1 MFKIHVLNVRLGD
14 SLILETVLESES
26 HFSIIDCKSLEGR
39 VPTVE
44 FLRERGISRIQS
56 LFLTHLH
63 NDHYSGFPQLL
74 DYLRKVNGT
83 LEYFVS
89 PQIPDEIE
97 IWRQIVQLAHDEA
110 TSAKFTAVLKAMK
123 GLQAL
128 PACTT
133 SNKKVMPVRFAH
145 TGSTGEGAWQEH
157 LHSGLFFAP
166 VSPTDQEAFQLLRS
180 AINKASLDN
189 KVVNAISHAFL
200 VRYDTNGSQRRHL
213 GLFTGDLEGR
223 TWRYVKNRCLEMTAS
238 CIRSELRLLKV
249 PHHGAYNH
257 NMDHCLEELI
267 DRQCSFSASIS
278 CPPADPKHPDRRA
291 LEFLRKKFNNCCI
304 ACTNISAPCHA
315 QGFPSITP
323 GLFEQPVKEAEFLD
337 VASSQ
342 QSEVIQSRP
351 PGACAGD
358 HTITISENSHTLTR
372 SSGLPC
378 SFNPSGCRS

>member
-14 SLILETVLESES
+14 SIILETVLESKPY
-26 HFSIIDCKSLEGR
+26 FSIIDCKSLEGR

-97 IWRQIVQLAHDEA
+97 IWRKIVQLAHDET
-110 TSAKFTAVLKAMK
+110 TSAQFTAVLKALK
-123 GLQAL
+123 GLQEL
-128 PACTT
+128 PSRTT
-133 SNKKVMPVRFAH
+133 SNKKAMVVRFLH
-145 TGSTGEGAWQEH
+145 MGSKGAGAWQEH
-157 LHSGLFFAP
+157 LHPAVFFAP
-166 VSPTDQEAFQLLRS
+166 VSPTDQEAFQLLHS

-189 KVVNAISHAFL
+189 KAINAISHAFL
-200 VRYDTNGSQRRHL
+200 VRYDAGRRRHL

-223 TWRYVKNRCLEMTAS
+223 TWRYVKNRCLEMTANS
-238 CIRSELRLLKV
+238 IKSDLSLVKV
-249 PHHGAYNH
+249 PHHGAYNPI
-257 NMDHCLEELI
+257 MDRCLEELI
-267 DRQCSFSASIS
+267 DKQCNFSASIS
-278 CPPADPKHPDRRA
+278 CPPADPKHPDLRT
-291 LEFLRKKFNNCCI
+291 LEFLKNKFNHCRI

-315 QGFPSITP
+315 QGFPSIAP
-323 GLFEQPVKEAEFLD
+323 GLFDQPVKEAEFLE

-342 QSEVIQSRP
+342 QSEAIQLRA

-358 HTITISENSHTLTR
+358 HSITISENNHTLTR
-372 SSGLPC
+372 STGLPC
-378 SFNPSGCRS
+378 SFKPSSCPPT